1 MSMATLFAVLFANCK
16 EKEIE
21 EEDSE
26 ATTSDTTDAEIVIVP
41 KVIEYCPGYSQFIGE
56 RFLTCETKEAI
67 LSQCTEILSSNNG
80 DITLGGLGGYLT
92 IDLGTNDRSQDYTFR
107 FNGNGFD
114 DNYCL
119 VSASTDGKEWI
130 PLNAPADISTVT
142 LSYVQNTTHN
152 RYSWRVDTI
161 KNCRKVG
168 VKEIC
173 NTKITYDW
181 DSTAIWSKVIN
192 GEERAI
198 LPHSNGTPLL
208 YIRAHQGPY
217 FNDLLGTPTGLAPQ
231 VSHTLCDSFVVRSDV
246 RYLKF
251 QNAFD
256 SISPITGEFSP
267 EINNLSVLF

>member
-1 MSMATLFAVLFANCK
+1 MSMATLFAMLFSNCK
-16 EKEIE
+16 EKEIDENNSSE
-21 EEDSE
+21 ERK
-26 ATTSDTTDAEIVIVP
+26 DTTLSEVIIVP
-41 KVIEYCPGYSQFIGE
+41 KVIDYCPGYSQFIGE

-67 LSQCTEILSSNNG
+67 FAQCTEILSANKG
-80 DITLGGLGGYLT
+80 DITLGGFGGFITL
-92 IDLGTNDRSQDYTFR
+92 DLGNNNRSQDYTFR

-119 VSASTDGKEWI
+119 VSASTDGKNWKL
-130 PLNAPADISTVT
+130 LNATEDISTVT

-168 VKEIC
+168 IKEIC

-181 DSTAIWSKVIN
+181 DTSAIWSKVID
-192 GEERAI
+192 GEETAI

-217 FNDLLGTPTGLAPQ
+217 FNELLGTPTGLVPQ
-231 VSHTLCDSFVVRSDV
+231 VFHTLCDSFIVRSDV

-267 EINNLSVLF
+267 EISNLSVLF

>member
-1 MSMATLFAVLFANCK
+1 MSMATLFAMLFSNCK
-16 EKEIE
+16 EKEIDENNSSE
-21 EEDSE
+21 ERE
-26 ATTSDTTDAEIVIVP
+26 DTTLSEVIIVP
-41 KVIEYCPGYSQFIGE
+41 KVIDYCPGYSQFIGE

-67 LSQCTEILSSNNG
+67 LAQCTEILSSNNG

-119 VSASTDGKEWI
+119 VSASTDGKNWKL
-130 PLNAPADISTVT
+130 LNATEDISTVT

-152 RYSWRVDTI
+152 TYNWNTDTT

-168 VKEIC
+168 IKEIC

-181 DSTAIWSKVIN
+181 DTSAIWSKVID
-192 GEERAI
+192 GEETAI

-217 FNDLLGTPTGLAPQ
+217 FNELLGTPTGLVPQ
-231 VSHTLCDSFVVRSDV
+231 VFHTLCDSFIVRSDV

-267 EINNLSVLF
+267 EISNLSVLF

>member
-1 MSMATLFAVLFANCK
+1 MSMATLFAMLFSNCK
-16 EKEIE
+16 EKEIDENNSSE
-21 EEDSE
+21 ERK
-26 ATTSDTTDAEIVIVP
+26 DTTLSEVIIVP
-41 KVIEYCPGYSQFIGE
+41 KVIDYCPGYSQFIGE

-67 LSQCTEILSSNNG
+67 LAQCTEILSANKG

-119 VSASTDGKEWI
+119 VSASTDGKNWK
-130 PLNAPADISTVT
+130 PLNATEDISTVT

-152 RYSWRVDTI
+152 TYNWNTDTT

-168 VKEIC
+168 IKEIC

-181 DSTAIWSKVIN
+181 DTSAIWSKVID
-192 GEERAI
+192 GEETAI

-217 FNDLLGTPTGLAPQ
+217 FNELLGTPTGLVPQ
-231 VSHTLCDSFVVRSDV
+231 VFHTLCDSFIVRSDV

-267 EINNLSVLF
+267 EISNLSVLF